1 MNTQDPSDIPQFSI
15 EPIGL
20 IHSPYKQKFGIPRQP
35 GLAKHAMGIIEIYSK
50 YSRPEAFEG
59 IEQFSHLWIEFYF
72 HQTAESEW
80 KPSVRPPRLG
90 GNKKTGCFATR
101 SNFRP
106 NNMGLSVVKF
116 EKVELDGGNIRL
128 HISGHDLL
136 DQTPILDIK
145 PYIPYSDALP
155 DAHAGHFE
163 HAPSDTL
170 DVCFSE
176 TVLEQI
182 RVLSEQHSHLKH
194 LIKEVLEQ
202 DPRPAYMK
210 QKANRDEFAVQLF
223 ELDIKWRVE
232 NNTAHVIDIIPLK

>member
-1 MNTQDPSDIPQFSI
+1 VNTKDSSDIPQFSI
-15 EPIGL
+15 EPIGV

-35 GLAKHAMGIIEIYSK
+35 GLAKHATGIIEIYSK

-80 KPSVRPPRLG
+80 KASVRPPRLG
-90 GNKKTGCFATR
+90 GNKKAGCFATR

-106 NNMGLSVVKF
+106 NNIGLSVVKF
-116 EKVELDGGNIRL
+116 DTLKIDTGKVKL

-155 DAHAGHFE
+155 EAQAGHFKHAPTETLSVSFSE
-163 HAPSDTL
+163 HALEKIMRLSDQYPKL
-170 DVCFSE
+170 
-176 TVLEQI
+176 QY
-182 RVLSEQHSHLKH
+182 

-210 QKANRDEFAVQLF
+210 EKANRNEFAIQLF
-223 ELDIKWRVE
+223 DLDIKWRVV
-232 NNTAHVIDIIPLK
+232 NNQAQVIEIVSLN